1 MKLDTFKWVDTFLG
15 AAVKDRKNIVA
26 KSLDAIKTYIKGETT
41 KAGLQF
47 YKFLMSDQVEL
58 IGVCPFIVYLMSED
72 QDKEKL
78 EVCWKHDFSIPTLLY
93 HIKGTPFLL
102 LANANVDYNKSKLLE
117 IKENSTIFELR
128 NLRGING

>member
-1 MKLDTFKWVDTFLG
+1 MKLETFKWVDTFI
-15 AAVKDRKNIVA
+15 ASKVKDRRNIVA
-26 KSLDAIKTYIKGETT
+26 TSIEAIKTYIKGKVTE
-41 KAGLQF
+41 KGLQF
-47 YKFLMSDQVEL
+47 YKFLMSNDVEL
-58 IGVCPFIVYLMSED
+58 IGVCPFIVYIMHDD

-78 EVCWKHDFSIPTLLY
+78 EVCWKHDFSIPTMLY

-117 IKENSTIFELR
+117 IKENSKVFELK

>member
-1 MKLDTFKWVDTFLG
+1 MDLPTFKWVDTFL
-15 AAVKDRKNIVA
+15 ASVVKDRRNIVN
-26 KSLDAIKTYIKGETT
+26 KSLEAIKTYVKGKTT
-41 KAGLQF
+41 EKGLQF
-47 YKFLMSDQVEL
+47 FKFLMSEQVEL
-58 IGVCPFIVYLMSED
+58 IGVCPFIVYLMHD
-72 QDKEKL
+72 DDDKEKL

-117 IKENSTIFELR
+117 IKENSQVFELK